1 MSYPTNYHND
11 DVLAGK
17 DHELT
22 LSTAAIFGI
31 FFGLVALCAVFFGFG
46 YSLGSHRSPTV
57 LPAESTTSASAP
69 TGANFNA
76 FKPAAGQPV
85 GAAAPHPVADT
96 SSTTAATTSAATT
109 PSSATQ
115 PATSTTDTTA
125 APIVRVNPTSATSA
139 HPVVPAATAPP
150 AAAATAGLF
159 VQVAAISVSHPDDA
173 TLMVNALRARGYA
186 AAPHPAADNY
196 IHVLI
201 GPFTTRPAAEAILK
215 RLSADGYTAYIK

>member
-1 MSYPTNYHND
+1 MSYPSNIHDD

-46 YSLGSHRSPTV
+46 YSLGSHKSPTV
-57 LPAESTTSASAP
+57 LPAETSTSASAP
-69 TGANFNA
+69 TGTNFST

-85 GAAAPHPVADT
+85 GAPTPRPVPDPA
-96 SSTTAATTSAATT
+96 TTAAAATT
-109 PSSATQ
+109 TPPPHPAASSST
-115 PATSTTDTTA
+115 PAETA
-125 APIVRVNPTSATSA
+125 PAPIVRVNPQPTATTAPA
-139 HPVVPAATAPP
+139 HPVVPAAPQPLA
-150 AAAATAGLF
+150 AGLF

-173 TLMVNALRARGYA
+173 TLMVSALRAKGYA
-186 AAPHPAADNY
+186 ASPHPAADNF
-196 IHVLI
+196 IHILI
-201 GPFTTRPAAEAILK
+201 GPFATRPAAEAILK